1 MNSFQAASPPLSAA
15 VTQMFNT
22 LESAAEQM
30 MVHRDFQAAFDTCL
44 SGLESLAGLEPE
56 DSRCAELKAGFCI
69 LGIQA
74 LAELNQWRDVLCWV
88 LQQYEQEKI
97 PAKIMQMC
105 ILLYSKVGEPAVMQ
119 EVTRA
124 WLHYPSN
131 SRATSFRT
139 VAELYLLHVLVP
151 LGEADEA
158 RELVRGEVFSSAF
171 TEEHRQTAL
180 DIIEEKERQN
190 QDPPLNPRM
199 SGSSDVTE
207 HPVSS
212 QGTLVHKLE
221 AVIRFLYR
229 KLLMIGSGSF
239 PFRRIF
245 LTAILLYMLFFRMD
259 PALPSAFMW
268 ISKLL
273 QLLKQM
279 WNAMFAPYYQAV
291 TQSKGL

>member
-1 MNSFQAASPPLSAA
+1 MSHFGS
-15 VTQMFNT
+15 
-22 LESAAEQM
+22 
-30 MVHRDFQAAFDTCL
+30 
-44 SGLESLAGLEPE
+44 
-56 DSRCAELKAGFCI
+56 
-69 LGIQA
+69 
-74 LAELNQWRDVLCWV
+74 
-88 LQQYEQEKI
+88 
-97 PAKIMQMC
+97 

-131 SRATSFRT
+131 SRATSFGT

-158 RELVRGEVFSSAF
+158 RELVTGEVFSAF

-212 QGTLVHKLE
+212 QGLTLQPQPL
-221 AVIRFLYR
+221 
-229 KLLMIGSGSF
+229 
-239 PFRRIF
+239 
-245 LTAILLYMLFFRMD
+245 
-259 PALPSAFMW
+259 
-268 ISKLL
+268 
-273 QLLKQM
+273 
-279 WNAMFAPYYQAV
+279 
-291 TQSKGL
+291 